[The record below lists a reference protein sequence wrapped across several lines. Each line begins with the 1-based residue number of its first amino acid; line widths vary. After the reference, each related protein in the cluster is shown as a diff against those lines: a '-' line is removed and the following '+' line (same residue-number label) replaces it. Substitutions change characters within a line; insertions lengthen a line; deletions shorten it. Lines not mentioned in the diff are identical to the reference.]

1 MHTTG
6 GDAAEAKD
14 TPMAAAA
21 DPHSEG
27 GAPGDQG
34 ASPQKRGRVNEQPLT
49 IAMLR
54 EVLAQERELDRAHLV
69 ESLESVKGDV
79 RAIQNRVDSVEQ
91 GVTAQMEKTLKMLDK
106 ITDNYSSQAKALEE
120 LKDTQDKFRK
130 RLEALELKPQF
141 SSAPGSTADTV
152 GGGGK
157 PPAFILG
164 GWHPDQAAEDTLRAA
179 RDILRTLDVQLNAED
194 MFVQAS
200 AGGTPSSPSSR
211 GPSKMTLPAEPAYSK
226 PSPES
231 QTQGREGGHAKAL
244 GGALSKPRKTTTRQA
259 GREDQV
265 HDP

>member
-120 LKDTQDKFRK
+120 LKDTQRPWS
-130 RLEALELKPQF
+130 LSL
-141 SSAPGSTADTV
+141 
-152 GGGGK
+152 
-157 PPAFILG
+157 
-164 GWHPDQAAEDTLRAA
+164 
-179 RDILRTLDVQLNAED
+179 
-194 MFVQAS
+194 
-200 AGGTPSSPSSR
+200 SSPRHR
-211 GPSKMTLPAEPAYSK
+211 GARR
-226 PSPES
+226 
-231 QTQGREGGHAKAL
+231 TQSGEGGSL
-244 GGALSKPRKTTTRQA
+244 QPSFWEVGTRT
-259 GREDQV
+259 R
-265 HDP
+265 PLRIP